1 MIKLKQIVE
10 QDDIEAVW
18 AKQDKQKAD
27 ADFRQQQLIDKGQ
40 GEFRSGEFQPISK
53 TSTSTNKVNTD
64 KDQVKKIFDNSAN
77 LPSSELDWQ
86 RIKPI
91 AEAMHSALSGAGAGD
106 FLDQLKKIRTQAQ
119 LSALIKNWVYDGQTL
134 FEWLEEEYTI
144 SWKQILDIIKPIQ
157 SIVGKYAYGLFDVI
171 YDNLKSKGWKISTSN
186 ILDANFMY
194 KGMWVIRRN
203 SNIITYGNKSTGIV
217 EFSISDYSTLN
228 SSPPLFI
235 DFYSINILGRLGND
249 LFSNNVFKFTTTFGK
264 WESILA
270 QHKYVYIYFLSK
282 TYTKI
287 VENYFDKVFK
297 QIYDDARKWWIDKLS
312 DPQFSRI
319 FMRVNKSKPY
329 AVKSIVDSY
338 KRRIKSVPIKT
349 EFIGDGDDTYGGY
362 YWPAQNEIYIVC
374 DRIKSTLRILALENK
389 AIADPKTVL
398 TLIPADDISYLLST
412 AVHELQ
418 HSIWDILPLNQKTN
432 WEEIQPYDINVGK
445 GIERLWYSIFGANVA
460 AVFPTEKQISAM
472 SRTYNIDKLTLD
484 SWVIETK
491 EYQGSGFYP
500 CDINEHQSRLEEFK
514 LRTGLKT
521 EDPITVKNMVTAI
534 NYGPYEIGSTSYE
547 MWSYIIMCWV
557 RNSMTDIA
565 SYIGWL
571 NTKLIVKQDSKQSKK
586 DKRTDFN
593 QSA

>member
-1 MIKLKQIVE
+1 MIKLTRIVE
-10 QDDIEAVW
+10 QDDIQAVW
-18 AKQDKQKAD
+18 TKQDKQKAD
-27 ADFRQQQLIDKGQ
+27 ADFRQQQLINKGQ

-91 AEAMHSALSGAGAGD
+91 AEAMHSALSGPGSGD

-119 LSALIKNWVYDGQTL
+119 LSALVKNWVYDGQTL

-144 SWKQILDIIKPIQ
+144 SWNQILDIIKPIQ

-217 EFSISDYSTLN
+217 EFTISDYSTLN
-228 SSPPLFI
+228 SAPPLFI
-235 DFYSINILGRLGND
+235 DFSSVNILGRLGND
-249 LFSNNVFKFTTTFGK
+249 LFSNTVFKFTTTFAK

-282 TYTKI
+282 TYTEI

-297 QIYDDARKWWIDKLS
+297 QIYADARKWWIDKLS
-312 DPQFSRI
+312 DPQFARI

-329 AVKSIVDSY
+329 AVKSIIESY

-349 EFIGDGDDTYGGY
+349 EFIGDGDDTYGGL

-374 DRIKSTLRILALENK
+374 DRIKSTLRFFALENK

-398 TLIPADDISYLLST
+398 TMIPADDVSYLRST
-412 AVHELQ
+412 VVHELQ
-418 HSIWDILPLNQKTN
+418 HSIWDILPLNKQTN
-432 WEEIQPYDINVGK
+432 WQKIQPYDINVGR
-445 GIERLWYSIFGANVA
+445 GIERLWYSIFGANAA
-460 AVFPTEKQISAM
+460 AVFPNEKQISTM
-472 SRTYNIDKLTLD
+472 SRTYKINKLTLD
-484 SWVIETK
+484 SWVTESK

-500 CDINEHQSRLEEFK
+500 CDINEHQSRLSEFK
-514 LRTGLKT
+514 LRAGLKT

-534 NYGPYEIGSTSYE
+534 NYGPYKIGSTIYE
-547 MWSYIIMCWV
+547 MWTDIIICWV

-565 SYIGWL
+565 SYVGWL
-571 NTKLIVKQDSKQSKK
+571 NAELIVKQDSKQSKK
-586 DKRTDFN
+586 DKTDFT